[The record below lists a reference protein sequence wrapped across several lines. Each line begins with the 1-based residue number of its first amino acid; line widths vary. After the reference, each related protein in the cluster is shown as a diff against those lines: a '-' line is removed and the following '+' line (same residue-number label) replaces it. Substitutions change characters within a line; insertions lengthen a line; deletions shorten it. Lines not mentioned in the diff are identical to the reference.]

1 MILAALILVV
11 IGVLSA
17 APLIISRRP
26 DAKEVIEKI
35 AVYQGWIGVGAAVWG
50 AWSVL
55 QSVANIDQISLA
67 WILGLAIGLTTLG
80 NGFLLGFALG
90 ITFVSDE
97 KAKEKAF
104 ELYERL
110 LPFQTKLGLAAIAF
124 GLMGVASAI
133 LIH

>member
-1 MILAALILVV
+1 MLIAALVLIV

-26 DAKEVIEKI
+26 DAKEVIQKI
-35 AVYQGWIGVGAAVWG
+35 AAYQGWIGAGAAIWG

-55 QSVANIDQISLA
+55 QSLGTIDQFGLA
-67 WILGLAIGLTTLG
+67 WLTGLLVGVITLA
-80 NGFLLGFALG
+80 NGFLLGFSLG

-97 KAKEKAF
+97 KAKDKAF
-104 ELYERL
+104 ELYDGL
-110 LPFQTKLGLAAIAF
+110 LPYQTKLGIAAIAF
-124 GLMGVASAI
+124 GAWGVASAI